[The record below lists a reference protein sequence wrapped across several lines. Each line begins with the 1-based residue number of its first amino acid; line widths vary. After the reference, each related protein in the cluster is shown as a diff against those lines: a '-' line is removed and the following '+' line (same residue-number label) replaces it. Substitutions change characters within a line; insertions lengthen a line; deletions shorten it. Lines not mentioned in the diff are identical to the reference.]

1 MIWELLT
8 NVNNLHQITSLCMF
22 ESDFRCLFVII
33 ATILMISHYYSI
45 LKHGNFTTDDIG
57 SARLQ
62 TYALKLGNKSQRL
75 EYIADKIV
83 KLKLK

>member
-1 MIWELLT
+1 
-8 NVNNLHQITSLCMF
+8 
-22 ESDFRCLFVII
+22 
-33 ATILMISHYYSI
+33 MISHYYSI